1 MVNQTSAPLAPCH
14 LRDATIRETAHPNFA
29 VHRRLPMHRRILILF
44 ALVLAL
50 TVPSFAQ
57 EHADHAAPT
66 KPKSA
71 ALMTGYGNWHHPVS
85 TKNAQ
90 AQAFFDQGLRLIYAF
105 NHDEAARSFQRAT
118 ELDPKLAMAYWGIAE
133 AVGPNYNDPASEDR
147 FVQAHA
153 AIEKAQALAADAPE
167 SDRAYIA
174 ALAKRF
180 PADPKSDL
188 HAAAEQYRDAMRDVV
203 KRFPDDLDAATLF
216 AEAGMNLHPWGLW
229 RADGTPEQ
237 GTEEI
242 VSTLES
248 VIRREPNHFGAV
260 HYYIHS
266 VEASSS
272 PERALAGANRLAEL
286 APAAGHI
293 VHMPAHIYIRTGDY
307 EAAVKTNQKAA
318 LADQAYIKAGAGE
331 GIYSMM
337 YYSHNLHFIAMAAA
351 MNGNYL
357 ESRRGAQMLA
367 ANVGPHVKVMP
378 PLEGFMTVPLAV
390 EVRFHKW
397 NEILKAPQPDPAMHT
412 ATVFW
417 HFARGLALAGT
428 GKLEEAEAEHK
439 FVAEAEE
446 KTPPDAIFQMPINN
460 KTKDILKIAE
470 NVLGAKISLA
480 KNDMDATVN
489 QLRAAVA
496 VQDSLKYD
504 EPQDWFYPVRE
515 SLGAVLLK
523 IGDDA
528 GAEDVFR
535 ADLERNPRNPRSL
548 FGLEQALKA
557 LDRTYD
563 AGFIRKQF
571 DANWKGATRPTLD
584 DLV

>member
-1 MVNQTSAPLAPCH
+1 
-14 LRDATIRETAHPNFA
+14 
-29 VHRRLPMHRRILILF
+29 MHRRILTLF

-50 TVPSFAQ
+50 SAPALAQ
-57 EHADHAAPT
+57 EHPEHAAPA
-66 KPKSA
+66 KAKSA
-71 ALMTGYGNWHHPVS
+71 VLMTGYGNWRHPVS

-105 NHDEAARSFQRAT
+105 NHDEARRSFQRAA

-133 AVGPNYNDPASEDR
+133 AVGPNYNDPASQDR
-147 FVQAHA
+147 FVEAHD
-153 AIEKAQALAADAPE
+153 AIAKAETLAAAASEGDK
-167 SDRAYIA
+167 AYIA

-188 HAAAEQYRDAMRDVV
+188 RGALEQYRDAMREVV
-203 KRFPDDLDAATLF
+203 KRYPDDLDAATLF

-229 RADGTPEQ
+229 RADGTPEE

-248 VIRREPNHFGAV
+248 VIRRDPNHLGAI
-260 HYYIHS
+260 HYYIHC
-266 VEASSS
+266 VEASTS

-307 EAAVKTNQKAA
+307 QAALKTNQKAV
-318 LADQAYIKAGAGE
+318 LADQAYIQGGGAE

-367 ANVGPHVKVMP
+367 ANVGPHVKDMP

-397 NEILKAPQPDPAMHT
+397 NEILKVPQPDPAMHT

-417 HFARGLALAGT
+417 HFARGLALAAT
-428 GKLEEAEAEHK
+428 EKLDEAEAEHK
-439 FVAEAEE
+439 IVAEAEE

-557 LDRTYD
+557 QERAYD
-563 AGFIRKQF
+563 AGFVRKQF
-571 DANWKGATRPTLD
+571 DANWKGPTRPTVD

>member
-1 MVNQTSAPLAPCH
+1 M
-14 LRDATIRETAHPNFA
+14 I
-29 VHRRLPMHRRILILF
+29 RRLGVL
-44 ALVLAL
+44 LAL
-50 TVPSFAQ
+50 SIALGVAGFAQ
-57 EHADHAAPT
+57 EHEHAV
-66 KPKSA
+66 A
-71 ALMTGYGNWHHPVS
+71 AKNKTATLMTGMGDWRHPVS

-105 NHDEAARSFQRAT
+105 NHDEAARSFQRAA

-147 FVQAHA
+147 FVQAHQAIDKA
-153 AIEKAQALAADAPE
+153 ASLAEDSSE

-174 ALAKRF
+174 ALSKRF

-188 HAAAEQYRDAMRDVV
+188 HAAAEEYRDAMREVS
-203 KRFPDDLDAATLF
+203 KKFPDDLDAATLF

-229 RADGTPEQ
+229 HVDGSPEE
-237 GTEEI
+237 GTDEI
-242 VSTLES
+242 VATLES
-248 VIRREPNHFGAV
+248 VIRREPNHLGAI
-260 HYYIHS
+260 HYYIHA
-266 VEASSS
+266 VEASKS
-272 PERALAGANRLAEL
+272 PERALAGANRLAQL

-318 LADQAYIKAGAGE
+318 QADQAYLAASNAQ
-331 GIYSMM
+331 GIYPMM

-351 MNGNYL
+351 MNGNYV
-357 ESRRGAQMLA
+357 ESKRGAQMLA
-367 ANVGPHVKVMP
+367 ANVGPHVKEMP

-397 NEILKAPQPDPAMHT
+397 NEILKAPQPDASMQT

-428 GKLEEAEAEHK
+428 GKVEEAEAEHK
-439 FVAEAEE
+439 LVAEAEE
-446 KTPPDAIFQMPINN
+446 KTSPDAIFQMPINN

-470 NVLGAKISLA
+470 NVLGAKISQA
-480 KNDMDATVN
+480 KKENDAAIS
-489 QLRAAVA
+489 QLREAVA
-496 VQDSLKYD
+496 IQDGLKYD

-515 SLGAVLLK
+515 SLGAALLMS
-523 IGDDA
+523 GDQA
-528 GAEDVFR
+528 GAEQVFR
-535 ADLERNPRNPRSL
+535 DDLERNPRNPRSL

-557 LDRTYD
+557 QGRTYD
-563 AGFIRKQF
+563 ATFVRKQF
-571 DANWKGATRPTLD
+571 DASWKGTAAPKMD

>member
-1 MVNQTSAPLAPCH
+1 
-14 LRDATIRETAHPNFA
+14 
-29 VHRRLPMHRRILILF
+29 MHRRILILLAIAP
-44 ALVLAL
+44 ALCIAIL
-50 TVPSFAQ
+50 AQ
-57 EHADHAAPT
+57 EHAEHAAPPKA
-66 KPKSA
+66 KPA
-71 ALMTGYGNWHHPVS
+71 TLMTGYGNWHHPVS
-85 TKNAQ
+85 TKNAP

-105 NHDEAARSFQRAT
+105 NHNEAMRSFRRAA

-147 FVQAHA
+147 FAQAHA
-153 AIEKAQALAADAPE
+153 AIEKAQTLGADASE
-167 SDRAYIA
+167 SDQAYIT

-188 HAAAEQYRDAMRDVV
+188 RAAAEQYRDAMRDVV

-229 RADGTPEQ
+229 RPDGTPEE

-248 VIRREPNHFGAV
+248 VIRREPNHLGAI

-272 PERALAGANRLAEL
+272 PERALAGANRLAQL

-318 LADQAYIKAGAGE
+318 LADQAYIKAGAAE

-357 ESRRGAQMLA
+357 ESRRGAQLLA
-367 ANVGPHVKVMP
+367 ANVGPHVKEMP

-417 HFARGLALAGT
+417 HFARGLALAGA

-523 IGDDA
+523 IGDYA
-528 GAEDVFR
+528 GAEETFR
-535 ADLERNPRNPRSL
+535 ADLDRNPRNPRSL

-557 LDRTYD
+557 MDRSYD
-563 AGFIRKQF
+563 AGFVRKQF
-571 DANWKGATRPTLD
+571 DANWKGAARPTVD

>member
-1 MVNQTSAPLAPCH
+1 
-14 LRDATIRETAHPNFA
+14 
-29 VHRRLPMHRRILILF
+29 MHRRVLTLLALVF
-44 ALVLAL
+44 ALSA
-50 TVPSFAQ
+50 PSFAQ
-57 EHADHAAPT
+57 EHSDHVAPA

-71 ALMTGYGNWHHPVS
+71 TIMTGYGNWHHTVS

-90 AQAFFDQGLRLIYAF
+90 AQAFFDQGLRQIYAF
-105 NHDEAARSFQRAT
+105 NHDEAARSFQRAA
-118 ELDPKLAMAYWGIAE
+118 ELDPKLAMAYWGVAE
-133 AVGPNYNDPASEDR
+133 AVGPNYNDPASQDR
-147 FVQAHA
+147 FVQAHE
-153 AIEKAQALAADAPE
+153 AIAKAETLGSDASE
-167 SDRAYIA
+167 SDKAYIA

-188 HAAAEQYRDAMRDVV
+188 RAAAEQYRDAMRDVV

-242 VSTLES
+242 VATLES
-248 VIRREPNHFGAV
+248 VIRREPNHLGAI
-260 HYYIHS
+260 HYYIHT
-266 VEASSS
+266 VEASNS
-272 PERALAGANRLAEL
+272 PERALAGANRLAQL

-307 EAAVKTNQKAA
+307 QAALQTNQKAA
-318 LADQAYIKAGAGE
+318 LVDQAYIKAGAAQ

-357 ESRRGAQMLA
+357 ESRRGAQLLA
-367 ANVGPHVKVMP
+367 ANVGPHVKEMP
-378 PLEGFMTVPLAV
+378 PLGGFMTVPLAV

-397 NEILKAPQPDPAMHT
+397 NEILKTPQPDPSMQT
-412 ATVFW
+412 ATLFW

-428 GKLEEAEAEHK
+428 GKLDEAEAEHK
-439 FVAEAEE
+439 IVAEAEE

-496 VQDSLKYD
+496 TQDLLKYD

-523 IGDDA
+523 IGDNA
-528 GAEDVFR
+528 GAEEVFR

-557 LDRTYD
+557 MDKPYD
-563 AGFIRKQF
+563 AGFVHQQF
-571 DANWKGATRPTLD
+571 DANWKGPTRPTVD

>member
-1 MVNQTSAPLAPCH
+1 
-14 LRDATIRETAHPNFA
+14 
-29 VHRRLPMHRRILILF
+29 MHRRVLTLLAII
-44 ALVLAL
+44 LAL
-50 TVPSFAQ
+50 SAPAFPQ
-57 EHADHAAPT
+57 EHPEHAAPA
-66 KPKSA
+66 KAKSA
-71 ALMTGYGNWHHPVS
+71 TLLTGYGDWHHPVS

-105 NHDEAARSFQRAT
+105 NHDEAARSFQRAA

-133 AVGPNYNDPASEDR
+133 AVGPNYNDPASEGR
-147 FVQAHA
+147 FVKAHD
-153 AIEKAQALAADAPE
+153 AIAKAETLAADASP
-167 SDRAYIA
+167 SDKVYIA

-188 HAAAEQYRDAMRDVV
+188 HSAAEQYRDAMRDVV

-229 RADGTPEQ
+229 HPDGTPEE

-248 VIRREPNHFGAV
+248 VMRRDPNHLGAI

-272 PERALAGANRLAEL
+272 PERALAGANRLAQL

-318 LADQAYIKAGAGE
+318 LADQAYIKAGAAE

-357 ESRRGAQMLA
+357 ESRRGAQLLA
-367 ANVGPHVKVMP
+367 ANVGPHVKEMP

-446 KTPPDAIFQMPINN
+446 NTPPDAIFQMPINN

-480 KNDMDATVN
+480 KNDMDATVS

-496 VQDSLKYD
+496 IQDSLKYD

-528 GAEDVFR
+528 GAEEAFR

-557 LDRTYD
+557 QQRTYD

-571 DANWKGATRPTLD
+571 DANWKGTARPTVD